1 MEMLTDMDRVRLV
14 AALGRLVLSA
24 REIDP
29 ESLGLL
35 LRLSDPEIQLWVEKK
50 VADRVLW
57 SELNL
62 NFATAK

>member
-1 MEMLTDMDRVRLV
+1 MELLTDMDRVRLV

-35 LRLSDPEIQLWVEKK
+35 LRLSDPEIRLWVEKK

-62 NFATAK
+62 KFAMAK